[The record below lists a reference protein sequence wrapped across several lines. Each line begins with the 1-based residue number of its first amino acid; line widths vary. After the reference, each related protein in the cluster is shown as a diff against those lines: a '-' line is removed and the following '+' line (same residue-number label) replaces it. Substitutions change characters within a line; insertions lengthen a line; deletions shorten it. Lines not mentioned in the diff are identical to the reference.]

1 MFRNYLKSTV
11 RNLLKNKTHSLINI
25 AGLSVGMAVAMLIGL
40 WIWNELSFNKP
51 HTNYDRIALV
61 MRKGLI
67 NGSTVT
73 SKVTPVPLEAE
84 LHKSYG
90 SDFKHV
96 VITSWTGS
104 HVLAAGDKKL
114 SSIGNF
120 MGAEGPEMFTLK
132 MIKGDYNG
140 LQGTS
145 SMMLSQSIAT
155 ALFGSE
161 DAMGKV
167 IKLDND
173 AVFTVSGVYEDIPE
187 NSQFHEVT
195 FIAPWQFFQQHVL
208 AKDAAQNWTDN
219 SYKLYVQVA
228 DNADMNKVS
237 DKIKDVILS
246 HSSQAET
253 VSKPALFLHPM
264 SKWYLYSKFE
274 NGINTGGA
282 IQYVWLFGIIGVFVL
297 LLACINFMNLSTA
310 RSEKRAKEVGVRK
323 AIGSLRA
330 QLVGQFYFESILMA
344 ILAFIVALLLASMA
358 LPFFNVIAGKKM
370 AMLWSNIPFW
380 LMSFAFVLFT
390 GFIAGSYPALYLSS
404 FKPVKVLKGTFKA
417 GRMAAVP
424 RQVLVVLQFSVS
436 VILIISTVVVFKQ
449 VQFAKNRPV
458 GYSRE
463 GLVNIEMVTDDLYKH
478 FNAVRTDLLESGLIT
493 AVAESSSPATA
504 VYNNRGD
511 VNWNGKDPDRT
522 VDFANVRISTDFG
535 KAMGWQFV
543 QGRDFSTQF
552 ATDSSAIVLNE
563 ASVKYMGLKNPVGET
578 VRMGNRSF
586 TVIGVIKDMVM
597 ASPYEPVKQTLFY
610 MNSEGFYYLNVR
622 INPTISAHEAID
634 KIAAVCKTYSPSVP
648 FAYSFADDEYAKK
661 FDAEERIG
669 TLAGFFATL
678 AVFISCLG
686 LFGMASFMAE
696 QRIKEIG
703 VRKILGASVLNLW
716 AHLSRDFVVL
726 VIIALLVA
734 IPAAYYYMHT
744 WLQNYSY
751 HTEISWWIFIA
762 AAAGAILITLLTVS
776 YQSIKAA
783 LTNPVKSLRAE

>member
-40 WIWNELSFNKP
+40 WIWNELSFNKS

-61 MRKGLI
+61 MRKGFI
-67 NGSTVT
+67 NGSIVT

-104 HVLAAGDKKL
+104 HVLAVGDKKL

-132 MIKGDYNG
+132 MIKGDHNG

-155 ALFGSE
+155 ALFGNE

-173 AVFTVSGVYEDIPE
+173 AVFTVSGVYKDIPE

-208 AKDAAQNWTDN
+208 SKDAAQNWTDN

-228 DNADMNKVS
+228 DNADMDKVS
-237 DKIKDVILS
+237 DKIKDVILR
-246 HSSQAET
+246 HSSQAEA

-264 SKWYLYSKFE
+264 NKWYLYSKFE
-274 NGINTGGA
+274 NGVNVGGA

-344 ILAFIVALLLASMA
+344 LLAFIVALLLASLA
-358 LPFFNVIAGKKM
+358 LPFFNNIAGKKM
-370 AMLWSNIPFW
+370 TMLWSDVPFW
-380 LMSFAFVLFT
+380 LISLAFVLFT
-390 GFIAGSYPALYLSS
+390 GLIAGSYPALYLSS

-417 GRMAAVP
+417 GRMTAVP

-436 VILIISTVVVFKQ
+436 VILIISTIVVFKQ

-478 FNAVRTDLLESGLIT
+478 FNAVRADLLQSGLIT

-522 VDFANVRISTDFG
+522 VDFANVRVSTDFG

-552 ATDSSAIVLNE
+552 ATDSSAIILNE
-563 ASVKYMGLKNPVGET
+563 ASVKYMGLKNPLGEV
-578 VRMGNRSF
+578 VRIGNRSF
-586 TVIGVIKDMVM
+586 NVIGVIKDMVM
-597 ASPYEPVKQTLFY
+597 GSPYEPVKQTLFY

-622 INPTISAHEAID
+622 INPTVSAHEAID

-703 VRKILGASVLNLW
+703 VRKVLGASVLNLW

-734 IPAAYYYMHT
+734 IPAAYYYMHS

-751 HTEISWWIFIA
+751 HTEMSWWIFIA
-762 AAAGAILITLLTVS
+762 AAAGAILITLLTIS

-783 LTNPVKSLRAE
+783 LTNPVKSLRTE